1 MSANYC
7 RKATSG
13 ETMLNRTK
21 ITPALY
27 DYIFDVS
34 LREPDVLRRLR
45 EETSQMPESE
55 MLIPAEQGQFLN
67 LLVQAV
73 GAKKTLEV
81 GVFTGYSAL
90 WTALGLPSDGVL
102 VGCDVSEEWTNIAR
116 RYWHEAGVTEK
127 IDLRLGSA
135 VDTLDCLLR
144 EGQGGSFDFAF
155 IDADKVSYAEYY
167 ERALQL
173 VRPGG
178 LIALDN
184 MLRAGDVLDP
194 KIKESGT
201 VAIKELNEKLH
212 HDERIVLSLLPVAD
226 GLTLAL
232 KRA

>member
-1 MSANYC
+1 
-7 RKATSG
+7 
-13 ETMLNRTK
+13 MLDRTV

-34 LREPDVLRRLR
+34 LREPDVLRQLR
-45 EETSQMPESE
+45 EETSRMPEAE

-67 LLVQAV
+67 LLVQAI

-90 WTALGLPSDGVL
+90 WTVLGLPPDGVL
-102 VGCDVSEEWTNIAR
+102 VGCDINETWAGIAS
-116 RYWHEAGVTEK
+116 RYWRQADVAHK
-127 IDLRLGSA
+127 IDMRLGPA
-135 VDTLDCLLR
+135 VETLNCMLR
-144 EGQGGSFDFAF
+144 DSQGETFDFIF
-155 IDADKVSYAEYY
+155 IDADKVSYLDYY
-167 ERALQL
+167 ELALKL

-184 MLRAGDVLDP
+184 VLRSGEVLDP
-194 KIKESGT
+194 KIKEPGT
-201 VAIKELNEKLH
+201 EIIKKLNARLH
-212 HDERIVLSLLPVAD
+212 HDERIVLSMLPVAD

>member
-1 MSANYC
+1 
-7 RKATSG
+7 
-13 ETMLNRTK
+13 MLNRTQ

-34 LREPDVLRRLR
+34 LREPEVLRRLR
-45 EETSQMPESE
+45 EETSRMPESE

-67 LLVQAV
+67 LLVQAI

-90 WTALGLPSDGVL
+90 WTALGLPPDGIL
-102 VGCDVSEEWTNIAR
+102 VGCDVSEEWTGIAR

-127 IDLRLGSA
+127 IDLRLGTA
-135 VDTLDCLLR
+135 TETLDCLLR
-144 EGQGGSFDFAF
+144 EGQGNTFDFVF
-155 IDADKVSYAEYY
+155 IDADKVNYLDYY

-184 MLRAGDVLDP
+184 MLRSGDVLDP
-194 KIKESGT
+194 KIKEPGT

-232 KRA
+232 RRA